1 MKPSPYIT
9 PPKTVR
15 HRPHPARQRSHDLAF
30 CPIISEASLVI
41 RPSASSAP
49 ARCNVRQLRYV
60 YLVVM
65 DAFYTFLADDGWAI
79 ASHIALS
86 TLMALFPF
94 LIVLTS
100 LAGFF
105 GSKELADQAA
115 GLMLVVWPKQ
125 VADSLSG
132 EIHDVLT
139 TTRGDVLTIGAVLA
153 VYFASN
159 GVEALRVALNRAY
172 SVIEPRRWY
181 WLRLES
187 IGYTLIAAIT
197 ALAMAFLIVLG
208 PLFIEAARRH
218 IPLIVE
224 SNEQLLSLSRY
235 GVTITALIVAL
246 FILHAWLPAGRRGFL
261 QILPGI
267 VFTLVASLVS
277 GVVFG
282 QYLARFANNYVTMY
296 AGLASVIIALVFLYF
311 IAAILV
317 YGGELNAAII
327 KSRLPHG
334 VSLQAPQSLE
344 PFDSQALAERPQ
356 RRRRPRPPPY

>member
-1 MKPSPYIT
+1 MRQIRYIFH
-9 PPKTVR
+9 VG
-15 HRPHPARQRSHDLAF
+15 L
-30 CPIISEASLVI
+30 
-41 RPSASSAP
+41 
-49 ARCNVRQLRYV
+49 
-60 YLVVM
+60 

-115 GLMLVVWPKQ
+115 SLLLQVWPRQ
-125 VADSLSG
+125 VANSLSG

-172 SVIEPRRWY
+172 AVIEPRRWY

-187 IGYTLIAAIT
+187 IGYTLVAAFT

-208 PLFIEAARRH
+208 PLILEAARRH

-224 SNEQLLSLSRY
+224 SNENLLNIARY
-235 GVTITALIVAL
+235 SVTILAMVVAL
-246 FILHAWLPAGRRGFL
+246 FVLHAWLPAGRRGFS

-267 VFTLVASLVS
+267 IFTLLASLIS
-277 GVVFG
+277 GTLFG

-311 IAAILV
+311 LAAIFV

-334 VSLQAPQSLE
+334 VSLQAA
-344 PFDSQALAERPQ
+344 QALKPSETQA
-356 RRRRPRPPPY
+356 

>member
-1 MKPSPYIT
+1 
-9 PPKTVR
+9 
-15 HRPHPARQRSHDLAF
+15 
-30 CPIISEASLVI
+30 
-41 RPSASSAP
+41 
-49 ARCNVRQLRYV
+49 
-60 YLVVM
+60 M

-105 GSKELADQAA
+105 GSKALADQAV
-115 GLMLVVWPKQ
+115 GLLLEVWPQQ

-139 TTRGDVLTIGAVLA
+139 TTRGDILTIGAVLA

-172 SVIEPRRWY
+172 SVIELRRWY

-187 IGYTLIAAIT
+187 IGYTLVAAFT

-208 PLFIEAARRH
+208 PLILEAARRH
-218 IPLIVE
+218 IPFFVE
-224 SNEQLLSLSRY
+224 TNEHFLNVTRY
-235 GVTITALIVAL
+235 TITISALIVAL
-246 FILHAWLPAGRRGFL
+246 IILHAWLPAGRRGFL

-267 VFTLVASLVS
+267 IFTMVASLLS
-277 GVVFG
+277 GIIFG

-311 IAAILV
+311 IAAIFV
-317 YGGELNAAII
+317 FGGELNAAII

-334 VSLQAPQSLE
+334 VSLQAAQSLAHA
-344 PFDSQALAERPQ
+344 DSQV
-356 RRRRPRPPPY
+356 

>member
-1 MKPSPYIT
+1 MRQIRYIFD
-9 PPKTVR
+9 V
-15 HRPHPARQRSHDLAF
+15 
-30 CPIISEASLVI
+30 C
-41 RPSASSAP
+41 
-49 ARCNVRQLRYV
+49 
-60 YLVVM
+60 M

-100 LAGFF
+100 LAGFV
-105 GSKELADQAA
+105 GSTELADQAA
-115 GLMLVVWPKQ
+115 GLMLQVWPKQ
-125 VADSLSG
+125 VADTLSG
-132 EIHDVLT
+132 QIHDVLT
-139 TTRGDVLTIGAVLA
+139 TTRGDVLTVGAVLA

-159 GVEALRVALNRAY
+159 GVEALRIALNRAY
-172 SVIEPRRWY
+172 SVVETRRWY

-187 IGYTLIAAIT
+187 IGYTLIAAF
-197 ALAMAFLIVLG
+197 ASLAMAFLIVLG
-208 PLFIEAARRH
+208 PLIIEAARRH

-224 SNEQLLSLSRY
+224 SNEQLLAVARY

-246 FILHAWLPAGRRGFL
+246 FILHAWVPAGRRGFL

-267 VFTLVASLVS
+267 IFTMAASLVS
-277 GVVFG
+277 GIVFG

-311 IAAILV
+311 IAAIFV

-334 VSLQAPQSLE
+334 VSLQAAQSLKPSE
-344 PFDSQALAERPQ
+344 TRA
-356 RRRRPRPPPY
+356 

>member
-1 MKPSPYIT
+1 
-9 PPKTVR
+9 
-15 HRPHPARQRSHDLAF
+15 
-30 CPIISEASLVI
+30 
-41 RPSASSAP
+41 
-49 ARCNVRQLRYV
+49 VRQLRYV

-115 GLMLVVWPKQ
+115 GLMLQIWPQQ

-139 TTRGDVLTIGAVLA
+139 TTRGDALTIGLVLA

-159 GVEALRVALNRAY
+159 GVESLRVALNRAY
-172 SVIEPRRWY
+172 AVVEPRRWY

-187 IGYTLIAAIT
+187 IGYTLIAAFT
-197 ALAMAFLIVLG
+197 ALAMAFMIVLG
-208 PLFIEAARRH
+208 PLILETARRQ

-224 SNEQLLSLSRY
+224 TNQSFLTFARY
-235 GVTITALIVAL
+235 GITISAMVIAL
-246 FILHAWLPAGRRGFL
+246 FVLHAWLPAGRRSFM

-277 GVVFG
+277 GIVFG

-311 IAAILV
+311 IAAIFV

-334 VSLQAPQSLE
+334 VSLQAAQSLA
-344 PFDSQALAERPQ
+344 PADSQA
-356 RRRRPRPPPY
+356 

>member
-1 MKPSPYIT
+1 MRQIRYIFD
-9 PPKTVR
+9 V
-15 HRPHPARQRSHDLAF
+15 
-30 CPIISEASLVI
+30 CI
-41 RPSASSAP
+41 
-49 ARCNVRQLRYV
+49 
-60 YLVVM
+60 

-115 GLMLVVWPKQ
+115 GLMLQVWPKQ
-125 VADSLSG
+125 VADTLSG
-132 EIHDVLT
+132 QIHDVLT
-139 TTRGDVLTIGAVLA
+139 TTRGDILTVGAVLA

-159 GVEALRVALNRAY
+159 GVEALRIALNRAY
-172 SVIEPRRWY
+172 SVIETRRWY

-187 IGYTLIAAIT
+187 IGYTLIAAF
-197 ALAMAFLIVLG
+197 ASLAMAFLIVLG
-208 PLFIEAARRH
+208 PLILEAARRH

-224 SNEQLLSLSRY
+224 SNEQLLTFARY
-235 GVTITALIVAL
+235 GVTVTALIVAL
-246 FILHAWLPAGRRGFL
+246 FILHAWVPAGRRSFL

-267 VFTLVASLVS
+267 IFTMAASLVS
-277 GVVFG
+277 GIVFG

-311 IAAILV
+311 IAAIFV

-334 VSLQAPQSLE
+334 VSLQAAQSLKPSE
-344 PFDSQALAERPQ
+344 TRA
-356 RRRRPRPPPY
+356 

>member
-1 MKPSPYIT
+1 M
-9 PPKTVR
+9 
-15 HRPHPARQRSHDLAF
+15 
-30 CPIISEASLVI
+30 
-41 RPSASSAP
+41 
-49 ARCNVRQLRYV
+49 RQLRYV
-60 YLVVM
+60 YLVIE
-65 DAFYTFLADDGWAI
+65 DALYTFLADDGWAI
-79 ASHIALS
+79 SSHIALS

-115 GLMLVVWPKQ
+115 GLLLQVWPQQ
-125 VADSLSG
+125 VADALSG
-132 EIHDVLT
+132 EVHDVLT

-187 IGYTLIAAIT
+187 IGYTLIAAFT

-208 PLFIEAARRH
+208 PLIIEAVRRH
-218 IPLIVE
+218 IPLTVAT
-224 SNEQLLSLSRY
+224 NENFLNLSRY
-235 GVTITALIVAL
+235 GITITALVVAL

-267 VFTLVASLVS
+267 IFTMVASLIS

-282 QYLARFANNYVTMY
+282 QYLARFANNYVSMY

-311 IAAILV
+311 IAAIFV

-334 VSLQAPQSLE
+334 VSLQAAQSLA
-344 PFDSQALAERPQ
+344 PSDSQA
-356 RRRRPRPPPY
+356 

>member
-1 MKPSPYIT
+1 
-9 PPKTVR
+9 
-15 HRPHPARQRSHDLAF
+15 
-30 CPIISEASLVI
+30 
-41 RPSASSAP
+41 
-49 ARCNVRQLRYV
+49 VRQLRYV
-60 YLVVM
+60 FHIGL

-115 GLMLVVWPKQ
+115 ALMLETWPKQ
-125 VADSLSG
+125 VADSLSDQ
-132 EIHDVLT
+132 IHNVLT
-139 TTRGDVLTIGAVLA
+139 TPRGGALTIGAVLA

-159 GVEALRVALNRAY
+159 GVESLRVAMNRAY
-172 SVIEPRRWY
+172 AVTEPRRWY

-187 IGYTLIAAIT
+187 IGYTLIAAFSS
-197 ALAMAFLIVLG
+197 LAMAFLIVLG
-208 PLFIEAARRH
+208 PLILEATRRY
-218 IPLIVE
+218 IPLVVETNENFLNTTRYAIAIV
-224 SNEQLLSLSRY
+224 
-235 GVTITALIVAL
+235 AMIVAL
-246 FILHAWLPAGRRGFL
+246 FTVHAWLPAGRRRFV

-267 VFTLVASLVS
+267 VFTMAASLVS
-277 GVVFG
+277 GIVFG

-311 IAAILV
+311 IAAIFV

-334 VSLQAPQSLE
+334 VSLQAAQSLA
-344 PFDSQALAERPQ
+344 PLDSQA
-356 RRRRPRPPPY
+356 

>member
-1 MKPSPYIT
+1 
-9 PPKTVR
+9 
-15 HRPHPARQRSHDLAF
+15 
-30 CPIISEASLVI
+30 
-41 RPSASSAP
+41 
-49 ARCNVRQLRYV
+49 VRQLRYV
-60 YLVVM
+60 FHVCL

-86 TLMALFPF
+86 TLMAMFPF

-115 GLMLVVWPKQ
+115 DLLLQTWPTQ
-125 VADSLSG
+125 VADALAG
-132 EIHDVLT
+132 EVHDVMT
-139 TTRGDVLTIGAVLA
+139 TTRTGLLTIGAVLA

-172 SVIEPRRWY
+172 AVIEPRRWY

-187 IGYTLIAAIT
+187 IGYTLVAAFT

-208 PLFIEAARRH
+208 PLIIEAVRRH
-218 IPLIVE
+218 IPLVVE
-224 SNEQLLSLSRY
+224 SNEQFLNVARY
-235 GVTITALIVAL
+235 GITTSALVVAL
-246 FILHAWLPAGRRGFL
+246 FILHAWLPAGRRNFL

-267 VFTLVASLVS
+267 VFTFVASLVS
-277 GVVFG
+277 GIVFG

-311 IAAILV
+311 IAAIFV
-317 YGGELNAAII
+317 FGGELNAAII

-334 VSLQAPQSLE
+334 VSLQAAQSLKPAE
-344 PFDSQALAERPQ
+344 TQA
-356 RRRRPRPPPY
+356 

>member
-1 MKPSPYIT
+1 MT
-9 PPKTVR
+9 P
-15 HRPHPARQRSHDLAF
+15 F
-30 CPIISEASLVI
+30 
-41 RPSASSAP
+41 
-49 ARCNVRQLRYV
+49 RYV
-60 YLVVM
+60 FNVCL

-115 GLMLVVWPKQ
+115 ALLLQTWPSQ
-125 VADSLSG
+125 VAETISG
-132 EIHDVLT
+132 QIHQVLT
-139 TTRGDVLTIGAVLA
+139 TTRTDALTAGAVLA

-172 SVIEPRRWY
+172 AVIEPRRWY

-187 IGYTLIAAIT
+187 IGYTLVAAVMS
-197 ALAMAFLIVLG
+197 LAMAFLIVLG
-208 PLFIEAARRH
+208 PLLIEAVRRYL
-218 IPLIVE
+218 PLAVDA
-224 SNEQLLSLSRY
+224 NERFLHVSRY
-235 GVTITALIVAL
+235 SITIGALIIAL
-246 FILHAWLPAGRRGFL
+246 FILHARLPAGRRSFL

-267 VFTLVASLVS
+267 VFTMVASLIS
-277 GVVFG
+277 GMAFG
-282 QYLARFANNYVTMY
+282 QYLARFADRYVTMY

-311 IAAILV
+311 IAAIFV

-327 KSRLPHG
+327 KSRLPRG
-334 VSLQAPQSLE
+334 VSLQAAQSLAPAE
-344 PFDSQALAERPQ
+344 TQA
-356 RRRRPRPPPY
+356 

>member
-1 MKPSPYIT
+1 
-9 PPKTVR
+9 
-15 HRPHPARQRSHDLAF
+15 
-30 CPIISEASLVI
+30 
-41 RPSASSAP
+41 
-49 ARCNVRQLRYV
+49 
-60 YLVVM
+60 M

-105 GSKELADQAA
+105 GSKDLADQAA
-115 GLMLVVWPKQ
+115 SLMLQVWPLQ
-125 VADSLSG
+125 VADALSG

-139 TTRGDVLTIGAVLA
+139 TTRRDALTIGVVLA

-159 GVEALRVALNRAY
+159 GVESLRVALNRAY

-187 IGYTLIAAIT
+187 IGYTLIAAFT
-197 ALAMAFLIVLG
+197 ALAMALFIVLG
-208 PLFIEAARRH
+208 PLVLEAARRH

-224 SNEQLLSLSRY
+224 TNEHFVNLTRY
-235 GVTITALIVAL
+235 GITTAALVIAL
-246 FILHAWLPAGRRGFL
+246 FILHAWLPAGRRSFL

-267 VFTLVASLVS
+267 IFTVIGSLVS
-277 GVVFG
+277 GIVFG

-311 IAAILV
+311 IAAVFV

-334 VSLQAPQSLE
+334 VSLQAAQSLAPAE
-344 PFDSQALAERPQ
+344 TQA
-356 RRRRPRPPPY
+356 

>member
-1 MKPSPYIT
+1 
-9 PPKTVR
+9 VR
-15 HRPHPARQRSHDLAF
+15 H
-30 CPIISEASLVI
+30 I
-41 RPSASSAP
+41 
-49 ARCNVRQLRYV
+49 RYV
-60 YLVVM
+60 FHVAL

-115 GLMLVVWPKQ
+115 GLLLQTWPSQ
-125 VADSLSG
+125 VADQLSSQVH
-132 EIHDVLT
+132 EVLT
-139 TTRGDVLTIGAVLA
+139 TTRGDALTIGAVLA

-172 SVIEPRRWY
+172 AVVEPRRWY

-187 IGYTLIAAIT
+187 IGYTLVAAIT
-197 ALAMAFLIVLG
+197 SLAMAFLIVLG
-208 PLFIEAARRH
+208 PLIIEAVRRH

-224 SNEQLLSLSRY
+224 TNEHFFNIARY
-235 GVTITALIVAL
+235 SITIMALVVAL
-246 FILHAWLPAGRRGFL
+246 FILHAWLPAGRRRFL

-267 VFTLVASLVS
+267 IFTVVASLIS

-311 IAAILV
+311 IAAIFV

-334 VSLQAPQSLE
+334 VSLQAAQSLK
-344 PFDSQALAERPQ
+344 PLDSRA
-356 RRRRPRPPPY
+356 

>member
-1 MKPSPYIT
+1 M
-9 PPKTVR
+9 
-15 HRPHPARQRSHDLAF
+15 
-30 CPIISEASLVI
+30 
-41 RPSASSAP
+41 
-49 ARCNVRQLRYV
+49 RQLRYV

-65 DAFYTFLADDGWAI
+65 EAFYTFLADDGWAI

-105 GSKELADQAA
+105 GSKELADQAVS
-115 GLMLVVWPKQ
+115 LLLEVWPKQ
-125 VADSLSG
+125 VADSLSS

-139 TTRGDVLTIGAVLA
+139 TTRTGVLTIGAVLSL
-153 VYFASN
+153 YFASN

-172 SVIEPRRWY
+172 AVVEMRRWY

-187 IGYTLIAAIT
+187 IGYTLVAAFT

-208 PLFIEAARRH
+208 PLIIEATRRH
-218 IPLIVE
+218 IPLFVE
-224 SNEQLLSLSRY
+224 SNESILTWLRY
-235 GVTITALIVAL
+235 GITIGALVVALI
-246 FILHAWLPAGRRGFL
+246 ILHAWVPAGRRSFL

-267 VFTLVASLVS
+267 VFTMVASLIS
-277 GVVFG
+277 GIVFG

-311 IAAILV
+311 IAAIFV

-334 VSLQAPQSLE
+334 VSLQAAQSLKH
-344 PFDSQALAERPQ
+344 AETRA
-356 RRRRPRPPPY
+356 

>member
-1 MKPSPYIT
+1 
-9 PPKTVR
+9 
-15 HRPHPARQRSHDLAF
+15 
-30 CPIISEASLVI
+30 
-41 RPSASSAP
+41 
-49 ARCNVRQLRYV
+49 VRQVSYV
-60 YLVVM
+60 YHVVM
-65 DAFYTFLADDGWAI
+65 HAFYEFLADDGWAI

-105 GSKELADQAA
+105 GSKELADQAVT
-115 GLMLVVWPKQ
+115 LMLQTWPKQ
-125 VADSLSG
+125 VADTLSG
-132 EIHDVLT
+132 QIHDVLT
-139 TTRGDVLTIGAVLA
+139 TTRGDALTIGVVLA

-172 SVIEPRRWY
+172 SVVEPRRWY

-187 IGYTLIAAIT
+187 IGYTLVAAFT
-197 ALAMAFLIVLG
+197 ALALSFLIVLG
-208 PLFIEAARRH
+208 PLILEAARRY

-224 SNEQLLSLSRY
+224 TNEQFLNLSRY
-235 GVTITALIVAL
+235 GIAISALIVAL

-267 VFTLVASLVS
+267 VFTLVASLLS
-277 GVVFG
+277 GMVFG

-311 IAAILV
+311 VAAIFV

-327 KSRLPHG
+327 QSRLPHG
-334 VSLQAPQSLE
+334 VSLQAAQSLE
-344 PFDSQALAERPQ
+344 PAETQA
-356 RRRRPRPPPY
+356 

>member
-1 MKPSPYIT
+1 MK
-9 PPKTVR
+9 
-15 HRPHPARQRSHDLAF
+15 
-30 CPIISEASLVI
+30 VI
-41 RPSASSAP
+41 RT
-49 ARCNVRQLRYV
+49 V
-60 YLVVM
+60 YDVVM

-115 GLMLVVWPKQ
+115 SLMLQVWPKQ
-125 VADSLSG
+125 VADSISG
-132 EIHDVLT
+132 EVHDVLT
-139 TTRGDVLTIGAVLA
+139 TTRTGVLTIGALLS

-172 SVIEPRRWY
+172 AVVEMRRWY

-187 IGYTLIAAIT
+187 IGYTLVAAFT

-208 PLFIEAARRH
+208 PLIIEAARSH
-218 IPLIVE
+218 IPLFVE
-224 SNEQLLSLSRY
+224 SNERILTWVRY
-235 GVTITALIVAL
+235 GITIGALVVAL
-246 FILHAWLPAGRRGFL
+246 LILHAWLPAGRRSFS

-267 VFTLVASLVS
+267 VFTIVASLIS
-277 GVVFG
+277 GIVFG

-311 IAAILV
+311 IAAIFV

-334 VSLQAPQSLE
+334 VSLQAAQSLKPE
-344 PFDSQALAERPQ
+344 ATQA
-356 RRRRPRPPPY
+356 

>member
-1 MKPSPYIT
+1 M
-9 PPKTVR
+9 
-15 HRPHPARQRSHDLAF
+15 RQ
-30 CPIISEASLVI
+30 I
-41 RPSASSAP
+41 
-49 ARCNVRQLRYV
+49 RYV
-60 YLVVM
+60 YLIVM

-86 TLMALFPF
+86 ALMALFPF

-105 GSKELADQAA
+105 GSKELADQAVS
-115 GLMLVVWPKQ
+115 LMLQTWPQQ

-139 TTRGDVLTIGAVLA
+139 TTRGDALTIGLVLA

-159 GVEALRVALNRAY
+159 GIESLRVGLNRAY
-172 SVIEPRRWY
+172 SVIEPRSWY

-187 IGYTLIAAIT
+187 IGYTLIAAFT

-208 PLFIEAARRH
+208 PLMLEAARRW

-224 SNEQLLSLSRY
+224 TNEHFLNVTRY
-235 GVTITALIVAL
+235 GITVAALVIAL
-246 FILHAWLPAGRRGFL
+246 FILHAWLPAGRRSFL

-267 VFTLVASLVS
+267 IFTFVASLLS
-277 GVVFG
+277 GVGFG

-311 IAAILV
+311 IAAIFV
-317 YGGELNAAII
+317 FGGELNAAII

-334 VSLQAPQSLE
+334 VSLQAAQSLE
-344 PFDSQALAERPQ
+344 PLDSQA
-356 RRRRPRPPPY
+356 

>member
-1 MKPSPYIT
+1 
-9 PPKTVR
+9 
-15 HRPHPARQRSHDLAF
+15 
-30 CPIISEASLVI
+30 
-41 RPSASSAP
+41 
-49 ARCNVRQLRYV
+49 VRQIRYIFDV
-60 YLVVM
+60 GM

-115 GLMLVVWPKQ
+115 GLMLQIWPKQ
-125 VADSLSG
+125 VADSISG

-139 TTRGDVLTIGAVLA
+139 TTRGDILTVGAVLA

-159 GVEALRVALNRAY
+159 GVEALRIALNRAY
-172 SVIEPRRWY
+172 SVVETRRWY

-187 IGYTLIAAIT
+187 IGYTLIAAFSS
-197 ALAMAFLIVLG
+197 LAMAFLIVLG
-208 PLFIEAARRH
+208 PLILQAARRH
-218 IPLIVE
+218 VPLIVE
-224 SNEQLLSLSRY
+224 SNEQLLNFARY

-246 FILHAWLPAGRRGFL
+246 FILHAWVPAGRRGFL

-267 VFTLVASLVS
+267 IFTLVASLVS
-277 GVVFG
+277 GIVFG
-282 QYLARFANNYVTMY
+282 QYLARFANNYVSMY

-311 IAAILV
+311 LAAIFV

-334 VSLQAPQSLE
+334 VSLQAAQSLKPSE
-344 PFDSQALAERPQ
+344 TRA
-356 RRRRPRPPPY
+356 

>member
-1 MKPSPYIT
+1 
-9 PPKTVR
+9 
-15 HRPHPARQRSHDLAF
+15 
-30 CPIISEASLVI
+30 
-41 RPSASSAP
+41 
-49 ARCNVRQLRYV
+49 VRQIRYIFHV
-60 YLVVM
+60 GL

-115 GLMLVVWPKQ
+115 GLMLQVWPKQ
-125 VADSLSG
+125 VADALSG

-139 TTRGDVLTIGAVLA
+139 TTRGDILTIGAVLA

-159 GVEALRVALNRAY
+159 GVEALRIALNRAY
-172 SVIEPRRWY
+172 SVVETRRWY

-187 IGYTLIAAIT
+187 IAYTLVAAVT

-208 PLFIEAARRH
+208 PLILQAARRH

-224 SNEQLLSLSRY
+224 SNEQLLNFLRY

-246 FILHAWLPAGRRGFL
+246 FILHAWVPAGRRGFL

-267 VFTLVASLVS
+267 VFTMAASLVS
-277 GVVFG
+277 GIVFG

-311 IAAILV
+311 IAAIFV

-327 KSRLPHG
+327 KSRLPSG
-334 VSLQAPQSLE
+334 VSLQAAQSLR
-344 PFDSQALAERPQ
+344 PAETRA
-356 RRRRPRPPPY
+356 

>member
-1 MKPSPYIT
+1 
-9 PPKTVR
+9 
-15 HRPHPARQRSHDLAF
+15 
-30 CPIISEASLVI
+30 
-41 RPSASSAP
+41 
-49 ARCNVRQLRYV
+49 
-60 YLVVM
+60 M

-86 TLMALFPF
+86 TLMAMFPF

-105 GSKELADQAA
+105 GSKELADQAVS
-115 GLMLVVWPKQ
+115 LMLQTWPQQ
-125 VADSLSG
+125 VADTLSSQ
-132 EIHDVLT
+132 IHEVLT
-139 TTRGDVLTIGAVLA
+139 TTRGDALTIGAALA

-172 SVIEPRRWY
+172 SMVEMRRWY

-187 IGYTLIAAIT
+187 IGYTLVAAFT
-197 ALAMAFLIVLG
+197 ALAMSFLIVLG
-208 PLFIEAARRH
+208 PLILEAARRYV
-218 IPLIVE
+218 PLIVE
-224 SNEQLLSLSRY
+224 TNEQFLNVSRY
-235 GVTITALIVAL
+235 GIAISALTVAL

-267 VFTLVASLVS
+267 VFTFVASLVS

-311 IAAILV
+311 IAAIFV
-317 YGGELNAAII
+317 FGGELNAAII

-334 VSLQAPQSLE
+334 VSLQAAQSLA
-344 PFDSQALAERPQ
+344 PSDSRA
-356 RRRRPRPPPY
+356 

>member
-1 MKPSPYIT
+1 M
-9 PPKTVR
+9 
-15 HRPHPARQRSHDLAF
+15 
-30 CPIISEASLVI
+30 
-41 RPSASSAP
+41 
-49 ARCNVRQLRYV
+49 RQLRYV
-60 YLVVM
+60 FHVFL

-79 ASHIALS
+79 SSHIALS

-115 GLMLVVWPKQ
+115 ALLLQTWPRQ
-125 VADSLSG
+125 VADTLSG
-132 EIHDVLT
+132 EVHDVLT
-139 TTRGDVLTIGAVLA
+139 TTRTGALTIGAVLSL
-153 VYFASN
+153 YFASN

-172 SVIEPRRWY
+172 AVVEPRRWY

-187 IGYTLIAAIT
+187 IGYTLVAAFT

-208 PLFIEAARRH
+208 PLIIEAVRSH
-218 IPLIVE
+218 VPVVVE
-224 SNEQLLSLSRY
+224 NNEQLLAFARY
-235 GVTITALIVAL
+235 GITIIALVIAL
-246 FILHAWLPAGRRGFL
+246 FILHAWLPAGRRGFF

-267 VFTLVASLVS
+267 VFTFIASLVS
-277 GVVFG
+277 GIVFG

-311 IAAILV
+311 IAAIFV

-327 KSRLPHG
+327 KSRLPRG
-334 VSLQAPQSLE
+334 VSLQAAQSLAPAE
-344 PFDSQALAERPQ
+344 TQA
-356 RRRRPRPPPY
+356 